1 MHLKKYIYIVIGLF
15 MCVLAKAQDPQ
26 FTQFYANTMYL
37 NPAFTGLTYEHRFSI
52 ALRDQW
58 PGIKRTYRTGM
69 FSYDYNL
76 SDLNSGIGMFVLQDE
91 AGTSRLKHTQGGL
104 SYAYRFKTGKNAEV
118 RSGLQIVMNQKRL
131 DYTKLIFNDQ
141 FVNGANISQDAL
153 SIEKVNY
160 VDIGAG
166 AVYNN
171 TNYWLGI
178 AAKHLNQPNASLIGN
193 IEPLPVY
200 VNVHGGYRYIITA
213 RGSGKTKLEEFI
225 SASVHY
231 RHEQRYDQLDI
242 GAYYFKDFIQFG
254 LWYRGLPY
262 KRYKPGFGSRESISA
277 LVGLEIPDQFFKIG
291 YSYDLTVSR
300 LGVNNSQGAH
310 EITLVYEVAKK
321 KKRNKRV
328 VVSCPKF

>member
-1 MHLKKYIYIVIGLF
+1 MKKIIHLL
-15 MCVLAKAQDPQ
+15 VLLTAFISARAQDPQ

-37 NPAFTGLTYEHRFSI
+37 NPAFTGLTYEHRFSL
-52 ALRDQW
+52 ALRNQW

-76 SDLNSGIGMFVLQDE
+76 SDLNSGIGAFVLQDE
-91 AGTSRLKHTQGGL
+91 AGTSRLMHTQGGL
-104 SYAYRFKTGKNAEV
+104 SYSYRFKTGKNAEV
-118 RSGLQIVMNQKRL
+118 RAGLQLIMNQKRL

-141 FVNGANISQDAL
+141 FVSGANISQDAL
-153 SIEKVNY
+153 TIEKINY
-160 VDIGAG
+160 FDMGAG
-166 AVYNN
+166 AVYNTN
-171 TNYWLGI
+171 NYWIGI
-178 AAKHLNQPNASLIGN
+178 AAKHLNQPNTSMIGN

-231 RHEQRYDQLDI
+231 RHELRYDQLDI
-242 GAYYFKDFIQFG
+242 GAYYFKDFVQFG
-254 LWYRGLPY
+254 VWYRGLPY

-277 LVGLEIPDQFFKIG
+277 LVGIEIPDRFFKVG
-291 YSYDLTVSR
+291 YSYDLTLSR
-300 LGVNNSQGAH
+300 LGVNNTQGAH
-310 EITLVYEVAKK
+310 EVTMVYEIAKK